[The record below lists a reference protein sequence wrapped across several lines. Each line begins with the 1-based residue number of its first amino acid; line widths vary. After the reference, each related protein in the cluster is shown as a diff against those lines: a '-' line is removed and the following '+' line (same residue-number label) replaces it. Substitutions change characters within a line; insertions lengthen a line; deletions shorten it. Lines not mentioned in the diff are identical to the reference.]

1 MQPEAVWGK
10 STHWLS
16 CLTID
21 PSKLPVSREDV
32 RLALEKEEIESRPI
46 WKPLH
51 LQPVFAQAE
60 YHGRGVSDRIFEQ
73 GLCVPSGSGMSDS
86 ERDRVIS
93 SMIKVLSK

>member
-1 MQPEAVWGK
+1 
-10 STHWLS
+10 
-16 CLTID
+16 
-21 PSKLPVSREDV
+21 VSREEV

-60 YHGRGVSDRIFEQ
+60 YHGRGVSDKIFEQ
-73 GLCVPSGSGMSDS
+73 GLCVPSGSGMSNS

-93 SMIKVLSK
+93 SMLKVLSK